1 MPGTSGTVPSARKQ
15 IAHNPPRGRKGLDA
29 PPSASRFSALLFRI
43 APIPLVQ
50 TRELCTASLGARRSS
65 VVLMSIGEALLSEAG
80 AVNCFH
86 YQTTS
91 SAELRFLR

>member
-1 MPGTSGTVPSARKQ
+1 MPRTSVTVPSAPKR
-15 IAHNPPRGRKGLDA
+15 IAHRPPDGSMGLDA
-29 PPSASRFSALLFRI
+29 TASASRFSALLFRI
-43 APIPLVQ
+43 APILLVQ